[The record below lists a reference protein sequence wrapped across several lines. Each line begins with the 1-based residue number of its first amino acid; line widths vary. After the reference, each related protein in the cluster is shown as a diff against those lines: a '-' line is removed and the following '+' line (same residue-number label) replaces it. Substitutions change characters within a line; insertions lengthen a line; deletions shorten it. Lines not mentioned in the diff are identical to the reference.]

1 MINHPRIVHIEDYRP
16 LIGAKAVERILKKA
30 KSLQDLHVVNV
41 NSTYYGGGVA
51 ELLGSMTILMNSVG
65 VRPSFNTT

>member
-1 MINHPRIVHIEDYRP
+1 MINHSQAVHIEDYQS
-16 LIGAKAVERILKKA
+16 LIGAEAVERILKKA
-30 KSLQDLHVVNV
+30 KPLRDLHVVNV

-65 VRPSFNTT
+65 IKTG